1 MICSNCSQPSVL
13 SLSEDPLQL
22 ELYFL
27 CQQRGRLW
35 SVESGKTLAWP
46 SIARLS
52 VANSSTNQERPSL
65 IGKRSVSQ
73 SAASICRYWLE
84 VVIVPR
90 PGCGRG
96 QARPPAAT
104 EQFGNASNWVYNK
117 LPKCQSLLRV
127 QWKLNF
133 LLQISCY
140 CDECWNVAWN
150 QQ

>member
-1 MICSNCSQPSVL
+1 MICSNCSQPSAL
-13 SLSEDPLQL
+13 SLTRPSTVRVIFPVPAA
-22 ELYFL
+22 
-27 CQQRGRLW
+27 GPGVW

-65 IGKRSVSQ
+65 IGKRSVDQ
-73 SAASICRYWLE
+73 WAASICRYWLE

-90 PGCGRG
+90 PGCGQG